1 MSLKSLLQLIL
12 LLMIILIIGGVYYI
26 YFLSIPSSNLIK
38 KENGLYQI
46 DNKLSNQELT
56 MNDEVLEEVK
66 FSKNKTNKNED
77 KLSKSEILNS
87 SEKKINEKSNQS
99 KEIEYIAT
107 RENGDVFKILA
118 KYGRTNLKNSKI
130 LDLEDVSGTISSKD
144 KSDFYI
150 SSDFAKYNYTNQDS
164 KFYSNVKIKYD
175 DKEITC
181 DNFELSVDENIA
193 IAYKNVIF
201 KNSGSVMKAKTIIVN
216 ISTKDVKINSN
227 DKIQVFKN

>member
-46 DNKLSNQELT
+46 DNKLSNQELI

-107 RENGDVFKILA
+107 RENGDVFKILLE
-118 KYGRTNLKNSKI
+118 KFNLENQH
-130 LDLEDVSGTISSKD
+130 L
-144 KSDFYI
+144 KSWLY
-150 SSDFAKYNYTNQDS
+150 
-164 KFYSNVKIKYD
+164 
-175 DKEITC
+175 
-181 DNFELSVDENIA
+181 
-193 IAYKNVIF
+193 
-201 KNSGSVMKAKTIIVN
+201 
-216 ISTKDVKINSN
+216 
-227 DKIQVFKN
+227 